1 MALILSGDERRRTG
15 SGLPAVGALAMTSRM
30 EKLFGLPLFPLVT
43 IRDGYDDL
51 DGAGLV
57 ILAADVN
64 ENAGGATHRSD
75 PAGRLRLLDANVTV
89 FETIAPQL
97 GKAAQSARAGDRR
110 HPPSHRP

>member
-1 MALILSGDERRRTG
+1 
-15 SGLPAVGALAMTSRM
+15 M
-30 EKLFGLPLFPLVT
+30 EKLFGLPLSPLVT